1 MYKVNVS
8 FPILYTT
15 TLLLE
20 LAYDL
25 THRSPSKS
33 KKTKAFKFPSKK
45 EKREKSREKEAKE
58 KDGEKEKDKKKKD
71 KDEKDIEKE
80 KRKEKEKDK
89 AKQKLKDR
97 KKGKHIGEDGLDI
110 GGMMP
115 ILILWNYLTIYFIKS
130 LVIFLEEQPVFG
142 VSLYL
147 AVERSRCHDG
157 VELPLV
163 VRDCID
169 FIEEHG
175 MNVEGLYKVPGVK
188 SKVQYLKK
196 LYNHREPVNL
206 SEFEPTVATSLL
218 ILFLRFVLHNIKY
231 K

>member
-1 MYKVNVS
+1 M
-8 FPILYTT
+8 
-15 TLLLE
+15 
-20 LAYDL
+20 
-25 THRSPSKS
+25 
-33 KKTKAFKFPSKK
+33 
-45 EKREKSREKEAKE
+45 
-58 KDGEKEKDKKKKD
+58 
-71 KDEKDIEKE
+71 
-80 KRKEKEKDK
+80 
-89 AKQKLKDR
+89 
-97 KKGKHIGEDGLDI
+97 
-110 GGMMP
+110 
-115 ILILWNYLTIYFIKS
+115 YFIKS
-130 LVIFLEEQPVFG
+130 LIICLEEQPVFG
-142 VSLYL
+142 VNLYL

-206 SEFEPTVATSLL
+206 SEFEPTVATSLV

-231 K
+231 KQIS

>member
-1 MYKVNVS
+1 M
-8 FPILYTT
+8 
-15 TLLLE
+15 
-20 LAYDL
+20 
-25 THRSPSKS
+25 
-33 KKTKAFKFPSKK
+33 
-45 EKREKSREKEAKE
+45 
-58 KDGEKEKDKKKKD
+58 
-71 KDEKDIEKE
+71 
-80 KRKEKEKDK
+80 
-89 AKQKLKDR
+89 
-97 KKGKHIGEDGLDI
+97 
-110 GGMMP
+110 
-115 ILILWNYLTIYFIKS
+115 TIYFIKS
-130 LVIFLEEQPVFG
+130 LIIYLEEQPVFG

-196 LYNHREPVNL
+196 LYNQREPVNL

-218 ILFLRFVLHNIKY
+218 ILFLRFVLHSIKY
-231 K
+231 KQIS